1 MGLLVRLS
9 AVTLPL
15 GPASISS
22 VFDILD
28 LELELDFFSFLLDL
42 IVFFKFSLSSFVS
55 DIEPNLVNIKKYNI
69 QWHTLS
75 GQGRGGGGSREKPT
89 LSMHVQSLILNDWT
103 FYFEKSDLCTV

>member
-1 MGLLVRLS
+1 MGAKLAVSQIDLYALQVFSTREFKILNFGSDKFIKMGLLVRLS

-55 DIEPNLVNIKKYNI
+55 DIEPNLVNIKKI
-69 QWHTLS
+69 
-75 GQGRGGGGSREKPT
+75 
-89 LSMHVQSLILNDWT
+89 
-103 FYFEKSDLCTV
+103 